1 MTSEKPLMLVAPGQ
15 GDADWLYACGFD
27 VEGALYFDFGGGDRV
42 LVVSELEFERAKAES
57 HVAKVVD
64 RREAGWVESKDLIAA
79 WSAVAAHVLRQRG
92 VDAVRI
98 SPRLPVGYYQALEAA
113 DVTMEVDTE
122 LFRERRR
129 RKSREEASFIH
140 AAQRAAEAACAEI
153 IAHLA
158 VSEIRNGLLW
168 LDDRPLTSQRLM
180 ARAES
185 ALAEIG
191 YTGSH
196 MIVAGSPDNAL
207 PHYRGEGQLRA
218 NAPIIIDI
226 FPRGMTSGYRGDL
239 TRTVV
244 VGEVSDQV
252 RKMWEASLQAMEVAL
267 GMLKAGVNG
276 RDVHLAACKVMVER
290 GFGTYTKGYEG
301 NVQGPRMSHSLG
313 HGVGLDVHEAPSMRD
328 LDYQLQTGDV
338 VTVEPGLYLKGLG
351 GVRVEDTGIIT
362 ADGFQNF
369 TTLPK
374 SLDPKA
380 YL

>member
-1 MTSEKPLMLVAPGQ
+1 MLVAPGQ
-15 GDADWLYACGFD
+15 GDSDWLYACGFD
-27 VEGALYFDFGGGDRV
+27 VEQALFFDFGAEQV
-42 LVVSELEFERAKAES
+42 LVVSELEFERAQAEAR
-57 HVAKVVD
+57 VGQVVD
-64 RREAGWVESKDLIAA
+64 RRDAGWVESRDTVAA
-79 WSAVAAHVLRQRG
+79 WCAVASHVLRGRG
-92 VDAVRI
+92 VDSVRI
-98 SPRLPVGYYQALEAA
+98 SPRLPVGYFQALEAA
-113 DVTMEVDTE
+113 DVQMEVDGE

-158 VSEIRNGLLW
+158 VSEIRSGLLW

-180 ARAES
+180 ARAEA

-196 MIVAGSPDNAL
+196 MIVAGSPENAL

-244 VGEVSDQV
+244 VGEASDQV
-252 RKMWEASLQAMEVAL
+252 RRMWDASLEAFEVAIGL
-267 GMLKAGVNG
+267 LKAGVNG
-276 RDVHLAACKVMVER
+276 RDVHLAACRVLVER

-301 NVQGPRMSHSLG
+301 DLEGPRMSHGLG
-313 HGVGLDVHEAPSMRD
+313 HGVGLDVHEGPSLRD
-328 LDYQLQTGDV
+328 LDYPLVAGDV
-338 VTVEPGLYLKGLG
+338 VTVEPGLYRKGMG

-362 ADGFQNF
+362 ANGFQNF